1 MGTLTIWQI
10 ELIPWYVFGVYWAIT
25 WLRVKPTK
33 AKEKS
38 ADRLLTVA
46 IVAVGFCL
54 LFKKWTAIGPLGA
67 RFVPEN
73 AGIMWLGV
81 AVTWAGVMVAIWA
94 RYSLGV
100 YWSARVTL
108 KQGHQLVRSGPYAFV
123 RHPIYTGMF
132 LAALGTALVVGEWRG
147 ILAVVLLIMAH
158 ARKAFREESLL
169 TREFGEEYTN
179 YRRSTGFLF
188 PRLGP
193 KSTMDTRARDS

>member
-10 ELIPWYVFGVYWAIT
+10 ELIPWYVFGTYWAIT

-33 AKEKS
+33 AREKS

-46 IVAVGFCL
+46 IVALGFCL
-54 LFKKWTAIGPLGA
+54 LFKQWTIGPLGA
-67 RFVPEN
+67 RFVREK

-81 AVTWAGVMVAIWA
+81 AITWVGVMVAIWA
-94 RYSLGV
+94 RYTLGE

-108 KQGHQLVRSGPYAFV
+108 KEGHQLIRSGPYAFV

-132 LAALGTALVVGEWRG
+132 LAALGTVLVGGEWGG
-147 ILAVVLLIMAH
+147 ILALLLLITAH
-158 ARKAFREESLL
+158 TRKAFREESLL

-179 YRRSTGFLF
+179 YRRRTGFLF
-188 PRLGP
+188 PRLWP
-193 KSTMDTRARDS
+193 KSAMDTRAPDS